1 MIHGDFLFFL
11 GGEFHWWNS
20 PWDPTAGSHSESES
34 TSNTSETR
42 DGSGGSGSRR
52 VSPPAGDG
60 TRKGGGR
67 VTTEPGGWCGE
78 LADLWWVVNPENI
91 NEIFR
96 SIMKSMKSHL
106 NLH

>member
-1 MIHGDFLFFL
+1 MIHGDFLFFF
-11 GGEFHWWNS
+11 GGVTIGETPHGS
-20 PWDPTAGSHSESES
+20 AGSHSESES

-67 VTTEPGGWCGE
+67 VTTEPGGMMWG
-78 LADLWWVVNPENI
+78 VG
-91 NEIFR
+91 
-96 SIMKSMKSHL
+96 
-106 NLH
+106 